1 MNLNDEIEELAEKF
15 EQSQKIMTALG
26 DESRQYLLL
35 TMMKMGRCDGV
46 RALEVVEQCNLSR
59 PAVSHHLQILK
70 DAGILKSRK
79 EGTKIY
85 YYFNRDME
93 SFKDLIDTLQLAV
106 NITRQISD
114 PVEQESLPNQT
125 AIHG

>member
-1 MNLNDEIEELAEKF
+1 MSLQEDIETLAEKF
-15 EQSQKIMTALG
+15 EKSQKVMTALG

-35 TMMKMGRCDGV
+35 TMMKMGKCDGV
-46 RALEVVEQCNLSR
+46 RALEVVDKCNLSR

-85 YYFNRDME
+85 YYFDRNMDSLKE
-93 SFKDLIDTLQLAV
+93 LIDALQLAV
-106 NITRQISD
+106 DITQQISD
-114 PVEQESLPNQT
+114 PAESEHSL
-125 AIHG
+125 